1 MRLHVLFA
9 LCFVYSVSIAQSPG
23 EKPIRFE
30 IKNAGI
36 LVIGY
41 FDEFSTSVQ
50 FDKNNLGQSSISG
63 TAKVKS
69 LQTGIALRDSHLQG
83 RQYFRSDQFPEIVLK
98 SQKISQTRNNNY
110 LGIFELKIKDIYKVI
125 EVPFTIITTGSQQMI
140 DAWFTLNRLDFDL
153 GEKSIILS
161 DEVKVIVQLKL

>member
-1 MRLHVLFA
+1 MRFNILIA
-9 LCFVYSVSIAQSPG
+9 LCFVFTVSVAQSQE

-36 LVIGY
+36 IVSGY
-41 FDEFSTSVQ
+41 FDEFSTSVK
-50 FDKNNLGQSSISG
+50 FDKNNPGQSSIAG

-83 RQYFRSDQFPEIVLK
+83 RQYFRSNQFPEIVLK
-98 SQKISQTRNNNY
+98 SQQIRQTGNNKY
-110 LGIFELKIKDIYKVI
+110 LGIFELQIKDIQKVI
-125 EVPFTIITTGSQQMI
+125 EVPFTILTTGSQQMI